1 MKLFGRRYFH
11 LVKGLTTPENTITY
25 HNALCLSPQNFAE
38 ALFSVSPGA
47 ISNSQEKLKTILMQN
62 FGVTNKEHY
71 GMLWYFWTKRCSV
84 SQERGKIFT
93 LFFYFIHSCPS
104 FHWLVP
110 GIEIV
115 ECGANVAQSPPAPS
129 VFFLLT
135 SLWGPHDLNAY
146 NCIIVACATCRR
158 LEVVGARRTGAQEED
173 TGVSLSCARSFL
185 RPLLETWKR
194 LRRVWPLCPYVN
206 RDL

>member
-1 MKLFGRRYFH
+1 MEHPIKRLLLSLMLFVYHPKILHKHCFQFLPGPF
-11 LVKGLTTPENTITY
+11 LTPKRNWRQY
-25 HNALCLSPQNFAE
+25 LCKSLGWQTKSIM
-38 ALFSVSPGA
+38 VC
-47 ISNSQEKLKTILMQN
+47 
-62 FGVTNKEHY
+62 Y
-71 GMLWYFWTKRCSV
+71 GIFWTKRCSV

-110 GIEIV
+110 GVEIV

-146 NCIIVACATCRR
+146 NCIIVACAT
-158 LEVVGARRTGAQEED
+158 GA
-173 TGVSLSCARSFL
+173 
-185 RPLLETWKR
+185 WK
-194 LRRVWPLCPYVN
+194 
-206 RDL
+206 

>member
-47 ISNSQEKLKTILMQN
+47 ISNSQEKLKTILMQK

-71 GMLWYFWTKRCSV
+71 GMLWYFLNEKVLCIARKREDIYVVFLFYPFLPIFPLACSRRWDSWV
-84 SQERGKIFT
+84 RRERRT
-93 LFFYFIHSCPS
+93 VTSCP
-104 FHWLVP
+104 F
-110 GIEIV
+110 G
-115 ECGANVAQSPPAPS
+115 
-129 VFFLLT
+129 FFSAHI
-135 SLWGPHDLNAY
+135 SLRSSRSERLQLY
-146 NCIIVACATCRR
+146 NCSLRNRR

-194 LRRVWPLCPYVN
+194 LRRVWPLCPSVN

>member
-1 MKLFGRRYFH
+1 MLFVYHPKILHKHCFQFLPGPF
-11 LVKGLTTPENTITY
+11 LTPKRNWRQY
-25 HNALCLSPQNFAE
+25 LCKSLGWQTKSIM
-38 ALFSVSPGA
+38 VC
-47 ISNSQEKLKTILMQN
+47 
-62 FGVTNKEHY
+62 Y
-71 GMLWYFWTKRCSV
+71 GIFWTKRCSV

-110 GIEIV
+110 GVEIV

-135 SLWGPHDLNAY
+135 SLGGPHDLNAY

-194 LRRVWPLCPYVN
+194 LRRVWPLCPSVN